1 MGIIVGDSLSWL
13 WDLLRAATLDGDG
26 DVELGVGAVG
36 AGGGI
41 PRPWVIGGQGRR
53 WRATGGGVERMRDG
67 SESETGEK

>member
-36 AGGGI
+36 AGGGDTSTM
-41 PRPWVIGGQGRR
+41 GDRR
-53 WRATGGGVERMRDG
+53 AGPEVAGYRRG
-67 SESETGEK
+67 S